1 MDHLVSTVGASIL
14 DGIRLL
20 SNFTFKLIH
29 LLFPSYWSQLNS
41 KFNIAKYDI
50 NETKNFS
57 ILNTFL
63 NRCASHFKMRISP
76 KFFHHDNKQPLK
88 GTQKNSSKNSSQKNF
103 RPYSPFMVNS
113 TMSLEIHFMIILS
126 IFDQYGLIW
135 AGMAMVGHFS
145 KTIKSLILHD
155 FTQLDYLM
163 GLKMV
168 KPF

>member
-1 MDHLVSTVGASIL
+1 
-14 DGIRLL
+14 
-20 SNFTFKLIH
+20 
-29 LLFPSYWSQLNS
+29 
-41 KFNIAKYDI
+41 
-50 NETKNFS
+50 
-57 ILNTFL
+57 
-63 NRCASHFKMRISP
+63 
-76 KFFHHDNKQPLK
+76 
-88 GTQKNSSKNSSQKNF
+88 
-103 RPYSPFMVNS
+103 MVNS